1 MLTISYD
8 GSNFK
13 GSQRQGRHRTV
24 QAEVERALTELWGKE
39 AKAAFAGRTDTGV
52 HATGQVVS
60 SEDFRPDLADWQI
73 KKAINARLP
82 VDVSVESVRRR
93 PAEFNARFDAIWRE
107 YRYRVW
113 SGSRQP
119 LMSSQVVQRERRLNV
134 EAMSEAAKVLV
145 GSHDFAAFAGNGEGV
160 PWFERQESLRGSI
173 RAVYLSEVVVLEPW
187 WAPRPENGNLVEIR
201 VVADGFLP
209 RMVRTIAGVLL
220 EVGYGNQQ
228 SDWIEELIAQRD
240 RRMAGETAPAHGLI
254 FWRVGYAGDVLPGT
268 DLNAQ
273 VGQ

>member
-24 QAEVERALTELWGKE
+24 QAEVERALTELWGQE

-52 HATGQVVS
+52 HAAGQVVS
-60 SEDFRPDLADWQI
+60 SADLRPDLAVWQI

-82 VDVSVESVRRR
+82 VDVSVEAVNRRA
-93 PAEFNARFDAIWRE
+93 AEFNARFDAIWRE
-107 YRYRVW
+107 YRYRIW
-113 SGSRQP
+113 SGTRHP
-119 LMSSQVVQRERRLNV
+119 LLSSQVVQRERRLN
-134 EAMSEAAKVLV
+134 AGSMAGAASILV

-160 PWFERQESLRGSI
+160 PWFERQESLRGTV
-173 RAVYLSEVVVLEPW
+173 RHVFQSEVVVLEPW
-187 WAPRPENGNLVEIR
+187 WAPRPESGDLIEIR

-209 RMVRTIAGVLL
+209 RMVRTIAGVLM
-220 EVGYGNQQ
+220 EVGYGNHQ
-228 SDWIEELIAQRD
+228 SSWIEELIARRD
-240 RRMAGETAPAHGLI
+240 RRLAGETAPAHGLI

-268 DLNAQ
+268 GLNAQ

>member
-24 QAEVERALTELWGKE
+24 QAEVERALKELWGKE

-52 HATGQVVS
+52 HAAGQVVS
-60 SEDFRPDLADWQI
+60 SEDFRPDLAEWQI

-82 VDVSVESVRRR
+82 VDISVEAVCRRQ
-93 PAEFNARFDAIWRE
+93 AEFNARFDAIWRE
-107 YRYRVW
+107 YRYRIW

-119 LMSSQVVQRERRLNV
+119 LLSSQVVQRERRLDV
-134 EAMSEAAKVLV
+134 EAMAESARLLV
-145 GSHDFAAFAGNGEGV
+145 GLHDFAAFAGNGEGM
-160 PWFERQESLRGSI
+160 PWSDRQESPRGTV
-173 RAVYLSEVVVLEPW
+173 REVFRSEVVVLDPW
-187 WAPRPENGNLVEIR
+187 WGPQPESGELIEIR

-209 RMVRTIAGVLL
+209 RMVRTIAGVLM

-228 SDWIEELIAQRD
+228 SSWIEELIAQRD
-240 RRMAGETAPAHGLI
+240 RRLAGGTAPAHGLI
-254 FWRVGYAGDVLPGT
+254 FWRVGYAGDVLPGAGL
-268 DLNAQ
+268 DAQ